1 MKNIQIGKGTY
12 QLMEDV
18 GDIND
23 KRFNYFKMYLLK
35 SLEGIDRPLFKESL
49 EKATDFFNRQKY
61 VQALGLFQNYA
72 HAIENDGYNDDALS
86 KCFALICLT
95 ENEDQLQVDENFLNQ
110 KLEKLWADGL
120 TRRFVEESVQNFTIG
135 SPASF
140 GAYSLMMDEMS
151 KTLNPEFYAGLD
163 HLQKNLDQATT
174 LKSDNK

>member
-1 MKNIQIGKGTY
+1 MKDITLGTHAY
-12 QLMEDV
+12 CLMQDV

-61 VQALGLFQNYA
+61 FQALGVFQNYA

-86 KCFALICLT
+86 KCFALICL
-95 ENEDQLQVDENFLNQ
+95 EEGEDQLQVDESFLNK
-110 KLEKLWADGL
+110 KLETLWADGL

-163 HLQKNLDQATT
+163 HLQKNLEQETIS
-174 LKSDNK
+174 KSDNK

>member
-1 MKNIQIGKGTY
+1 MKDITIGKNKY
-12 QLMEDV
+12 HLMEDV

-61 VQALGLFQNYA
+61 FQALGIFQNYA

-95 ENEDQLQVDENFLNQ
+95 ENEDQLQVDENFLNA
-110 KLEKLWADGL
+110 KLETLWADGL

-140 GAYSLMMDEMS
+140 GAYSLMMEEMS
-151 KTLNPEFYAGLD
+151 KTLNPAFYEGLEA
-163 HLQKNLDQATT
+163 LQKNLEQETIS
-174 LKSDNK
+174 KSANK